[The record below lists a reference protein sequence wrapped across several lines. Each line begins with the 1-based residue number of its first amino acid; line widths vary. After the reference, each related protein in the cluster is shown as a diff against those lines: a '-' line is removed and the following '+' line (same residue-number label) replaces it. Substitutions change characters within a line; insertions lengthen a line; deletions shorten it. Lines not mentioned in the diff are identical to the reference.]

1 MKKHILLALMLLG
14 SFISCQEEEML
25 QLDTPA
31 ATLAATIENLE
42 NTSIH
47 WTYGSE
53 LIHWIGSN
61 VTRYF
66 LEESS
71 AGKTSGSFVN
81 MGSVEDVLVSS
92 TPLQDAVAV
101 FPFDKDIKCVTGKDN
116 KYKLTDV
123 TLADNISYGNIVFP
137 MAAVAAPQDSLNFMH
152 ICGAIEL
159 SVTGNDKTVKSIE
172 ITGNGDEPLSGSC
185 EISVSKDGAPEAS
198 MIEKGA
204 TGITLNCGGKGIQLD
219 SKKASR
225 LLIPI
230 PPGKYSQGLTL
241 SFKIKDREENLEIV
255 IDKSVTIRRAEVY
268 KYSIKLVEDSG
279 EVDDN
284 EESEND
290 SENEDNTEEDEK
302 EDIFVPET
310 DTGELLNLVAV
321 DYDGYTMRLNMP
333 ANITGEY
340 GPGTSAIR
348 YNQRCIMLYNYMLK
362 QGYDDYWTLLF
373 NGHKY
378 SVQSENVKYSEE
390 TNWYQTDYDHD
401 GDGKFDWDTHYNPIS
416 PGEPVVFVA
425 GEFEWMEDTPEYE
438 NEYFMYPSGWPSGYY
453 SPCINTDYYNKGK
466 KSINTIAWDYTHPMD
481 EYWTGAFQRKLFR
494 TKEPKPL
501 DAGVE
506 IRLAD
511 VSPVNATIEFYPDE
525 DVYSYVVCIF
535 DEESYLNILLPL
547 INNNPDYL
555 QWAITS
561 YFAVYTLGTANL
573 SGPVYYYI
581 DSIKADS
588 KYYVFVT
595 ALGNPE
601 GTSQSFQTFE
611 FTTGTKVLPAPVI
624 EVTPLEDK
632 TTPYLA
638 TFNVKCTT
646 YKENPIMKAYY
657 AANYVRDW
665 KLATNSGSTYFSLLN
680 GNNPFSAQEIAAI
693 NSEEGYTISFPS
705 VDGETTRL
713 AVLGYNTEYTPNDV
727 TSFKTAEIL
736 DCPAVADVT
745 TPWAPE
751 KDVVDPIHYEDLI
764 GTWTATAVLRDGT
777 DAAAIYKFSS
787 KITIGDEVPEYPET
801 LPNEVYK
808 IFKDMYDMEADEVDA
823 LWTEFKQHAE
833 LFNVNR
839 LMNQNRLLCTG
850 WLNDDSYGRLT
861 ARTPYDLFVAK
872 DYWLVD
878 ISSIY
883 NDFGPKWY
891 IEAVKDEKTG
901 EISLVV
907 PADANFLP
915 PTSNW
920 HVPFYMAAMHPE
932 TYIAFTYPPEGA
944 SLSFP
949 VKYDAEKDQ
958 ITIKP
963 FIFNGE
969 EYYPNM
975 IGFESATGKTII
987 ENPVVSEVVL
997 TRGWEESSST
1007 RRLSSRSTSRNVRVD
1022 GNLPTV
1028 VYKER
1033 TRLKAKPA
1041 LQQVEYRIVSEDEFR
1056 ERADGYVSRMLDR

>member
-1 MKKHILLALMLLG
+1 MNLMKKHILLALMLLG
-14 SFISCQEEEML
+14 TFTSCQEEEML

-61 VTRYF
+61 VTRYS
-66 LEESS
+66 LESSS
-71 AGKTSGSFVN
+71 AGNSSGAFNN
-81 MGSVEDVLVSS
+81 MGKVEDTFVSS
-92 TPLQDAVAV
+92 VPLNDAVAA
-101 FPFDKDIKCVTGKDN
+101 FPFNKDIKCTIGEN
-116 KYKLTDV
+116 NIYKLTDIV
-123 TLADNISYGNIVFP
+123 LADNITYGDTTFTMV
-137 MAAVAAPQDSLNFMH
+137 AVSAPSDSLKFMH
-152 ICGAIEL
+152 ICGALEL
-159 SVTGNDKTVKSIE
+159 DVTGYGIVKSIQ
-172 ITGNGDEPLSGSC
+172 ITGNEDEPLSGACKIHASKNGVP
-185 EISVSKDGAPEAS
+185 EVS
-198 MIEKGA
+198 MTEKSA
-204 TGITLNCGGKGIQLD
+204 TGITVNCGSKGIKLD
-219 SKKASR
+219 EKKANSF
-225 LLIPI
+225 LVPI
-230 PPGKYSQGLTL
+230 PPGKYSQGFTL
-241 SFKIKDREENLEIV
+241 SFTIKDNDENIEYI
-255 IDKSVTIRRAEVY
+255 IDKSVTIRRARTYECSVSL
-268 KYSIKLVEDSG
+268 KEDSDKDS
-279 EVDDN
+279 DDQSNGNNGN
-284 EESEND
+284 EEGEEDSDD
-290 SENEDNTEEDEK
+290 SENEENTGEEEDV
-302 EDIFVPET
+302 FVPET
-310 DTGELLNLVAV
+310 DPSELVNLVAI
-321 DYDGYTMRLNMP
+321 DYDGFTVQLNMP
-333 ANITGEY
+333 SSVSGEE
-340 GPGTSAIR
+340 GPGTNAIR
-348 YNQRCIMLYNYMLK
+348 WNHACLMTYNYMKAKDTQAL
-362 QGYDDYWTLLF
+362 YW
-373 NGHKY
+373 NDEKY
-378 SVQSENVKYSEE
+378 TVQNSTITYSEDE
-390 TNWYQTDYDHD
+390 NWYQTDHD
-401 GDGKFDWDTHYNPIS
+401 WNGDGVLDLDHRWDPIA
-416 PGEPVVFVA
+416 PGEPIVFIA
-425 GEFEWMEDTPEYE
+425 GEFTWRDGEDNGYETPLIDPNYYE
-438 NEYFMYPSGWPSGYY
+438 NPLDS
-453 SPCINTDYYNKGK
+453 
-466 KSINTIAWDYTHPMD
+466 
-481 EYWTGAFQRKLFR
+481 YWTGAFQRKLFR

-506 IRLAD
+506 IRLAE
-511 VSPVNATIEFYPDE
+511 VSPIDAKIELYPDGGV
-525 DVYSYVVCIF
+525 DSYVVIIL
-535 DEESYLNILLPL
+535 DEATYLNSVLPL
-547 INNNPDYL
+547 LNNNPDYM

-561 YFAVYTLGTANL
+561 YFAWYTLGTANL
-573 SGPVYYYI
+573 SGPVSVSLRSYYYI

-611 FTTGTKVLPAPVI
+611 FSTTAKVLSKPVI

-638 TFNVKCTT
+638 TFNIKCTT
-646 YKENPIMKAYY
+646 YKDNPLMEATY
-657 AANYVRDW
+657 AANYTRDW
-665 KLATNSGSTYFSLLN
+665 KWVANSGLTYHSILESQVRNGIVFSSEEL
-680 GNNPFSAQEIAAI
+680 SKI
-693 NSEEGYTISFPS
+693 NSENGLDISFAS

-713 AVLGYNTEYTPNDV
+713 AVLGYNSEYTPNDIQNYNV
-727 TSFKTAEIL
+727 NTIL
-736 DCPAVADVT
+736 DCPAVAEIT

-751 KDVVDPIHYEDLI
+751 KVHVDPVHYEDLI
-764 GTWTATAVLRDGT
+764 GTWTATAVLQDGT
-777 DAAAIYKFSS
+777 DAAATYKFSS

-801 LPNEVYK
+801 LPNEVYN

-891 IEAVKDEKTG
+891 IEAVKDKKTG

-907 PADANFLP
+907 PVDANFLP

-920 HVPFYMAAMHPE
+920 YVPFYMAAMHPE
-932 TYIAFTYPPEGA
+932 TYVTFTYPSEVA

-969 EYYPNM
+969 EYYPNI
-975 IGFESATGKTII
+975 IGFESATGITIL
-987 ENPVVSEVVL
+987 ENPVVSEIVL
-997 TRGWEESSST
+997 TRGWEESSTT
-1007 RRLSSRSTSRNVRVD
+1007 RRLSSRSASRNVRVD
-1022 GNLPTV
+1022 GNIPTV

-1056 ERADGYVSRMLDR
+1056 KRADGYVSRMLDR